1 MGEWLKKKLD
11 VFTDF
16 ETQFIEQTADD
27 KKKNLPP
34 VIKGRSRKDYPDKKT
49 ILIYNHYDVMPVSF
63 FGLDLFV
70 LTFEFSRPAKM
81 INGIL

>member
-1 MGEWLKKKLD
+1 MGKWLKGKLD

-34 VIKGRSRKDYPDKKT
+34 VIKGRSRRNDPDKKT
-49 ILIYNHYDVMPVSF
+49 ILIYSHYDVMPVSF
-63 FGLDLFV
+63 LFARIV
-70 LTFEFSRPAKM
+70 C
-81 INGIL
+81 IDILYSPGQPRG